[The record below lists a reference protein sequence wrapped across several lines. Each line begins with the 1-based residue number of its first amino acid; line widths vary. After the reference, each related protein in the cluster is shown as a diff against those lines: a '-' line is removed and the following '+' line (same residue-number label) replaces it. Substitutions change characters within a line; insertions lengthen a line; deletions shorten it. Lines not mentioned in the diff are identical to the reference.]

1 MKSLRQ
7 HLSFANVVALTAL
20 VFSMGGTA
28 IAANHYLITKT
39 SQIKPSVL
47 KALKVPGKAGTAG
60 AVGAVGPSGPQGI
73 AGAEGKQGKEGIAGK
88 NGATNVVVRFVEGN
102 VNNGGVIEQ
111 TANCNAGE
119 RATGGGAQLWNGGD
133 AGSVVIASSPV
144 PNGQGETPTGWHVVW
159 ENKSGG
165 TQTIHTYAIC
175 ASP

>member
-1 MKSLRQ
+1 MKSLRK

-47 KALKVPGKAGTAG
+47 KALKAPGKTGATGTAV
-60 AVGAVGPSGPQGI
+60 AAGPQGV
-73 AGAEGKQGKEGIAGK
+73 AGGEGKQGKEGTAGK
-88 NGATNVVVRFVEGN
+88 DGGTNVVVRFIEVN
-102 VNNGGVIEQ
+102 VPNGGLVEQ

-119 RATGGGAQLWNGGD
+119 RATGGGSQLWTGGD
-133 AGSVVIASSPV
+133 AGTSTTASSPA
-144 PNGQGETPTGWHVVW
+144 PNGQGETPTGWHVGW

-165 TQTIHTYAIC
+165 TQTIHIYAIC